1 MAEQGEQAERDNPY
15 DVIVI
20 GSGIGGL
27 AAAATLAKLNN
38 RRVLV
43 LERHFQAGGQTH
55 AFTRHGR
62 WHFDV
67 GLHYVGQMAR
77 GEGPRKVMD
86 FLTGG
91 RVDWSRMPPALER
104 FIYPDLTFTV
114 QADPQKYLDD
124 LAGQFPAERD
134 ALRRYFRD
142 IKKAGFWYGVRSMM
156 NGLPGPVKFAARGV
170 YALFGGLARI
180 TTKEYLDRHFS
191 DPRLKALLASQW
203 PDYGLPPSQSAFG
216 MHGGVAWHYLEGAW
230 YPVGGA
236 GRIAA
241 EIIPEIERA
250 GGRVRTGAN
259 VTRIIVENGAA
270 TGVVAA
276 INGKEKRFHAP
287 LVISDAGAVNTYCSL
302 LPPAVPIPFR
312 EELAAFPNGV
322 SALVLYLCFKE
333 SPARLG
339 FDGGNV
345 WIYESYDH
353 EEMFSATGVEGPIAY
368 FMSFPSLKDP
378 QATAHTGEVVTMAD
392 YGEWKRWAGRGW
404 RKRDKEY
411 YEFKEALAQKLLAK
425 IEARYPG
432 FRGMVAHY
440 DVSTPLTMEYFQGN
454 PAGAFYGVPCVPQ
467 RPSRPWSS
475 NRTPVK
481 NLYLAGADSLSPGV
495 VGAMM
500 GGIMAVAA
508 TEGSTGMMKVMGKI
522 MRAAPPPDHL

>member
-1 MAEQGEQAERDNPY
+1 MERNNSY
-15 DVIVI
+15 DAIVI

-43 LERHFQAGGQTH
+43 LERHFQPGGQTH

-77 GEGPRKVMD
+77 GGGTRKVMD

-91 RVDWSRMPPALER
+91 RLEWSRMPRTLER
-104 FIYPDLTFTV
+104 FIYPDFTFAA
-114 QADPQKYLDD
+114 QANPQQYLDD
-124 LAGQFPAERD
+124 LAARFPAERR

-142 IKKAGFWYGVRSMM
+142 VKKAGLWYGFRSMA
-156 NGLPGPVKFAARGV
+156 NGFPWPVKLAARGV
-170 YALFGGLARI
+170 FALFGGLGRM
-180 TTKEYLDRHFS
+180 TTKEYLDQHFS
-191 DPRLKALLASQW
+191 DARLKALLASQW
-203 PDYGLPPSQSAFG
+203 PDYGLPPSRSAFG
-216 MHGGVAWHYLEGAW
+216 IHGAVVSHYLRGAW

-250 GGRVRTGAN
+250 GGRVRTGVN
-259 VTRIIVENGAA
+259 VTRIIVKDGAA
-270 TGVVAA
+270 TGVAA
-276 INGKEKRFHAP
+276 IADGVEELFHAP

-302 LPPAVPIPFR
+302 LPPGVPIPFR
-312 EELAAFPNGV
+312 AELAAFPAGC

-333 SPARLG
+333 SPAPLG
-339 FDGGNV
+339 LDGGNT

-353 EEMFSATGVEGPIAY
+353 EEMCSAAAGGDGPIAY
-368 FMSFPSLKDP
+368 FLSFPSLKDP
-378 QATAHTGEVVTMAD
+378 KAAAHTGEALMMANYD
-392 YGEWKRWAGRGW
+392 EWKQWAGHGW

-411 YEFKEALAQKLLAK
+411 YAFKEALAQKLLAK

-432 FRGMVAHY
+432 FRALVAHY

-454 PAGAFYGVPCVPQ
+454 PAGAFYGVPCVPH
-467 RPSRPWSS
+467 RPLQPWSC
-475 NRTPVK
+475 NVTPVK
-481 NLYLAGADSLSPGV
+481 NLYLAGADALSPGV

-508 TEGSTGMMKVMGKI
+508 TEGAAGMMKVMGKI
-522 MRAAPPPDHL
+522 MRAAPPAAR

>member
-1 MAEQGEQAERDNPY
+1 MERDNSY
-15 DVIVI
+15 DAIII

-27 AAAATLAKLNN
+27 AAAAVLAKLNN

-43 LERHFQAGGQTH
+43 LERHFQPGGQTH

-77 GEGPRKVMD
+77 GEGMRKVMD

-91 RVDWSRMPPALER
+91 RLEWGRMPRTLER

-114 QADPQKYLDD
+114 QTNPQKYLDD
-124 LAGQFPAERD
+124 LAAGFPAERD

-142 IKKAGFWYGVRSMM
+142 AKKAGFWYGFRSIA
-156 NGLPGPVKFAARGV
+156 NGFPCPVKLAARGV
-170 YALFGGLARI
+170 CALFGGLARM
-180 TTKEYLDRHFS
+180 TTKEYLDRHFN
-191 DPRLKALLASQW
+191 DARLKALLASQW

-216 MHGGVAWHYLEGAW
+216 VHGGVISHYLRGAW
-230 YPVGGA
+230 YPEGGA

-250 GGRVRTGAN
+250 GGRVRTGVN
-259 VTRIIVENGAA
+259 VTRIIVKDGIA
-270 TGVVAA
+270 TGVAA
-276 INGKEKRFHAP
+276 SVDGVEELFHAP

-302 LPPAVPIPFR
+302 LPPEVPIPFR
-312 EELAAFPNGV
+312 AELAAFPTGC
-322 SALVLYLCFKE
+322 SALVLYLCFKG
-333 SPARLG
+333 SPERLG
-339 FDGGNV
+339 FNGGNV

-353 EEMFSATGVEGPIAY
+353 EKMFSATGGGDGPIAY
-368 FMSFPSLKDP
+368 FLSFPSLKDP
-378 QATAHTGEVVTMAD
+378 RAVAHTGEVVTMAN
-392 YGEWKRWAGRGW
+392 YEEWKQWADNGW

-411 YEFKEALAQKLLAK
+411 YAFKEAFAQKLLAK

-432 FRGMVAHY
+432 FNELVAHY

-454 PAGAFYGVPCVPQ
+454 PAGAFYGIPCVPQ
-467 RPSRPWSS
+467 RPLQSWSS
-475 NRTPVK
+475 NMTPVK
-481 NLYLAGADSLSPGV
+481 NLYLAGADAMSPGV

-508 TEGSTGMMKVMGKI
+508 TEGATGMMKVMGKI
-522 MRAAPPPDHL
+522 MKAAPPPSLA